1 MPKGLRTERA
11 YKAQMEACSQ
21 SGGKVIMAAST
32 SKSLVP
38 RHRGR
43 RGSFWGDPGKGSPGS
58 SCSRASMGA
67 EERAIERV
75 TRREG
80 KAECQSGD
88 CSWGAIARE
97 LQDEDEKNE
106 LANRLAAAESA
117 EFEFFFSTFM

>member
-1 MPKGLRTERA
+1 
-11 YKAQMEACSQ
+11 
-21 SGGKVIMAAST
+21 MAAST

-88 CSWGAIARE
+88 CSWDAIARE
-97 LQDEDEKNE
+97 LRDEDDALE
-106 LANRLAAAESA
+106 LAHRIEEARIGHS
-117 EFEFFFSTFM
+117 EFLLHSFS